1 MREIQTSM
9 ITSAVKKLCIA
20 ACCDLPP
27 TLISALKR
35 AREEEESPVGKN
47 VLAQLID
54 NAEKAKCM
62 GCPSCQ
68 DTGMAVVFMDIGQDV
83 HIMGGNLV
91 EAVNEGVRQG
101 YGEGYM
107 RKSVLHPLTR
117 QNTGDNTPAILHT
130 RIVDGD
136 KIRITVAPKGFG
148 SENMSR
154 IKMLT
159 PSAGMEG
166 IYEFVVDTV
175 KRAAANPCPPVV
187 VGVGIGGTFEACALI
202 AKRALLRD
210 IGTPNPEP
218 ELAKMEEELLK
229 RINALGIG
237 PMGLGGSITALAV
250 HIGLM
255 HTHLAGL
262 PVAVN
267 MQCNAARHTEIVL

>member
-1 MREIQTSM
+1 M